1 MRMTGLFFAA
11 IGLVLLA
18 FGLSIDDSPGDQVA
32 HAMTGRYDD
41 TTLWYV
47 VSGIAALVAGAL
59 LAAFGPR
66 RL

>member
-1 MRMTGLFFAA
+1 MTGLIVAA
-11 IGLVLLA
+11 IGLVLLG
-18 FGLSIDDSPGDQVA
+18 FGLNVDDSPGDQVS
-32 HAMTGRYDD
+32 HAVTGHYGDAA
-41 TTLWYV
+41 LWYV